1 MKCKT
6 VVGIWPQTP
15 PSHRVTAVVADDD
28 PPSIYTAAADGS
40 IFWWHFSGD
49 SSTKLIPV
57 AMLSGHTAP
66 IVDLCLCYP
75 LLTPSDENMGHER
88 DAGVH
93 SSANDPSALLSAC
106 SDGVLC
112 LWSRGSGHCRRRR
125 KLPPWAGNTCMV
137 QMLPS
142 NRRYV
147 VVASCF
153 SHGLHASDH
162 DYVDS
167 VEGSEVTGDQESSS
181 KKGTKCTIVIVDS
194 YTLTIVQTIF
204 HGHLSIGPSKY
215 MTIVDSVDDKQKS
228 SALIMDSYGKIQ
240 LIPLVQDSDMDKEGG
255 SKLHDGSSLL
265 NVTTLNDR
273 FGEGGL
279 LVYVASCK
287 LILGLV
293 YETQCVIILIP
304 SCTIIGVIPLK
315 NNHLDTSY
323 CPFSH
328 VVGAMFISSDDGR
341 GSQSEKTQT
350 NFDIDFV
357 VWDDRG
363 FSIIYKLSFVHN
375 TFKYEVI
382 CQIPACVFPLDVK
395 LSISFVQLRCYFF
408 RVESLSFHDEEPL
421 LWRPHITIWALPQQ
435 NVGDTCKLLG
445 ESDSLIDGVNKSSF
459 VLESKDSECTSHE
472 EAIAGGDLKYMSVQ
486 KEHTISSSMVISEN
500 AYCPYAIVY
509 GYHSGDIELVQ
520 FNMLTQKPENDASL
534 SSDMES
540 LSSKQ
545 MLSGHTGAVL
555 CLAAHQMVVRTTEHT
570 YRKVILSGSM
580 DCTLRVWDLETGNPV
595 MVMHH
600 HVAPVRQIVLP
611 PLQSRQPW
619 DDCFLSVGE
628 DCCVALVSLSTLRA
642 ERMFPGHPSYPGQ
655 VVWDSMRGYLACLSQ
670 SNSVASSGKDVLYIW
685 DIKAGSRERVLR
697 GTAAHSMFIN
707 FCRGLSIDNISGCA
721 YNTSNSSL
729 DLPLTEDGSPLPNKV
744 KNSQPSSFNEIN
756 SEHSNAS
763 LSREGRSVKLTSV
776 HDKVPIRCYC
786 PNSGIAI
793 LDFDLSSLLSLDGGG
808 EQTLGPTNDSQRVGG
823 SNTEIAANNSSDQDT
838 SHGVMERHQY
848 HNSFKLCLLR
858 FTLSLLHLWSVD
870 SDLDNLLMLE
880 MSVKRYEHLMFAP
893 GLEGD
898 RGSFTLAF
906 PAFSSTLQ
914 LWKSSSE
921 FCALRSLIMVSLAQT
936 MVSLSNSCSGS
947 SSALSAFYTRHFA
960 EKVPDMKP
968 PSLQLLVSFWQDED
982 EHVRMAARSLFHCA
996 ASRAIPPPLY
1006 CHRTTDQK
1014 DTVADM
1020 DKLKGNNQEF
1030 ADTTGIRVIWPL
1042 QNHEASRD
1050 GDAVIVK
1057 WMNSYELQDWISC
1070 VGGTSQDAM
1079 AAHIIVAAALAIWYP
1094 SLVKP
1099 TLAMSVVHPLI
1110 KLVMAM
1116 NEKYSSAAAE
1126 LLAEG
1131 MDSTWK
1137 ECLGA
1142 EIHRLIEDI
1151 YFQIEFVSG
1160 ASANTSSVIA
1170 ATPPKLRETL
1180 ISVLLPSLAMG
1191 DIPGFLSVIEGLIW
1205 STASDSPVHLVS
1217 LKTIIRLMRGSPRN
1231 LAQYINKV
1239 VHFILQT
1246 IDPAN
1251 SVMRKTCL
1259 QSSMATLR
1267 EVVRVYPMI
1276 ALNDTSTQ
1284 LAVGDVISE
1293 VNSSSIHVYDM
1304 QSVTKIK
1311 VLDASG
1317 PPGIPTLLS
1326 GTSETVITAI
1336 SALSFSPDEEGLVAF
1351 SEHGLIIRWWSLGSA
1366 WWEKL
1371 SRNLNPVRCTKLI
1384 FVPPWEGFSPNSS
1397 RASIMANIVG
1407 HCRQQTSQDNTH
1419 SSSMDTLNVLLYNL
1433 DLSYRLE
1440 WAGNRKVRL
1449 MRHGH
1454 EIDTFLM

>member
-1 MKCKT
+1 MCIVMQK
-6 VVGIWPQTP
+6 I
-15 PSHRVTAVVADDD
+15 
-28 PPSIYTAAADGS
+28 
-40 IFWWHFSGD
+40 
-49 SSTKLIPV
+49 IPV
-57 AMLSGHTAP
+57 AMLCGHAAP

-88 DAGVH
+88 DVGIN
-93 SSANDPSALLSAC
+93 SSTALLSAC

-125 KLPPWAGNTCMV
+125 KLPPWAGNPSMV
-137 QMLPS
+137 RMLPS

-147 VVASCF
+147 CVASCF
-153 SHGLHASDH
+153 SDGVHASDS
-162 DYVDS
+162 DYVDF
-167 VEGSEVTGDQESSS
+167 VEGSEVTGDQESPS
-181 KKGTKCTIVIVDS
+181 KKAAKCSIVIVDS

-204 HGHLSIGPSKY
+204 HGHLSIGPLKY
-215 MTIVDSVDDKQKS
+215 MTVVDSFDDKLKN
-228 SALIMDSYGKIQ
+228 SALVVDSYGKIQ
-240 LIPLVQDSDMDKEGG
+240 FIPLVQDSNLDKEGG
-255 SKLHDGSSLL
+255 TKLHDGSSLL
-265 NVTTLNDR
+265 NTTTLNKGS
-273 FGEGGL
+273 GEGGL
-279 LVYVASCK
+279 LVYVASCR

-293 YETQCVIILIP
+293 YETQCVVILIP
-304 SCTIIGVIPLK
+304 SCTVIGVIPLK
-315 NNHLDTSY
+315 NNHIDTSSGTL
-323 CPFSH
+323 SH
-328 VVGAMFISSDDGR
+328 VVGAMFISSDNCCS
-341 GSQSEKTQT
+341 SQSGETQI
-350 NFDIDFV
+350 NLNIDFV

-363 FSIIYKLSFVHN
+363 FAIVYKISFVNN
-375 TFKYEVI
+375 TFKYEII
-382 CQIPACVFPLDVK
+382 CEIPACVCPLDVK
-395 LSISFVQLRCYFF
+395 LSTNFVQLRSYFY

-421 LWRPHITIWALPQQ
+421 LWRPRITIWALPQQ
-435 NVGDTCKLLG
+435 NVGNTCKLLG
-445 ESDSLIDGVNKSSF
+445 ENDSLIDGVDRSSF
-459 VLESKDSECTSHE
+459 VLESEASECISGE
-472 EAIAGGDLKYMSVQ
+472 KVIAGDAALTSINSSPAQEENVILCKGDLKYMSVQ
-486 KEHTISSSMVISEN
+486 KEHIISSSMVISHN

-509 GYHSGDIELVQ
+509 GYHNGDIELVQ
-520 FNMLTQKPENDASL
+520 FNMFTQKPEDGVSL

-540 LSSKQ
+540 LGSKQ
-545 MLSGHTGAVL
+545 LLLGHTGAVL
-555 CLAAHQMVVRTTEHT
+555 CLAAHQMVVTATKHT

-580 DCTLRVWDLETGNPV
+580 DCTLRVWDLDTGNPV

-611 PLQSRQPW
+611 PPQSDYPW

-628 DCCVALVSLSTLRA
+628 DSCVALVSLSTLRT
-642 ERMFPGHPSYPGQ
+642 ERMFPGQPNYPGQ

-670 SNSVASSGKDVLYIW
+670 NNSVASGAKDVLYIW

-707 FCRGLSIDNISGCA
+707 FCKGMSISNISGCA

-729 DLPLTEDGSPLPNKV
+729 DLPLTEDGSSLPSKLKGNQPLSFNKV
-744 KNSQPSSFNEIN
+744 NSL
-756 SEHSNAS
+756 EHVNGS
-763 LSREGRSVKLTSV
+763 LNREDRSVKLTPG

-793 LDFDLSSLLSLDGGG
+793 LGFDLSSLLSLDGGG
-808 EQTLGPTNDSQRVGG
+808 EQWLGPANDSQKVVG
-823 SNTEIAANNSSDQDT
+823 SNLETVANNSSEQGT
-838 SHGVMERHQY
+838 SHEIMEGNQRV
-848 HNSFKLCLLR
+848 NSFKLCLLR
-858 FTLSLLHLWSVD
+858 FTLSLLHLWGVD
-870 SDLDNLLMLE
+870 CDLDNLLKLE
-880 MSVKRYEHLMFAP
+880 MNVKRYEHLMFAP

-898 RGSFTLAF
+898 RGSVTLAF

-996 ASRAIPPPLY
+996 ASRAIPPPLF
-1006 CHRTTDQK
+1006 CQRTTDQT
-1014 DTVADM
+1014 DIVVGGEN
-1020 DKLKGNNQEF
+1020 LKGNNLEF
-1030 ADTTGIRVIWPL
+1030 TDTTGIRVLWPP
-1042 QNHEASRD
+1042 QNH
-1050 GDAVIVK
+1050 GDAAIVK
-1057 WMNSYELQDWISC
+1057 WMDSYDLQDWISC

-1079 AAHIIVAAALAIWYP
+1079 SSHIIVAAALAIWYP
-1094 SLVKP
+1094 SIVKP

-1151 YFQIEFVSG
+1151 YFQIECVSG
-1160 ASANTSSVIA
+1160 ASANTSVIV

-1231 LAQYINKV
+1231 LAQYLNKV
-1239 VHFILQT
+1239 VNFILQT

-1276 ALNDTSTQ
+1276 ALNETSTQ
-1284 LAVGDVISE
+1284 LAVGDAICE
-1293 VNSSSIHVYDM
+1293 VNSESIHVYDM

-1326 GTSETVITAI
+1326 GASETVITAI

-1351 SEHGLIIRWWSLGSA
+1351 SEHGLIIRWWSLGSG

-1397 RASIMANIVG
+1397 RASIMANIAG
-1407 HCRQQTSQDNTH
+1407 NCRQPTSQDNTH
-1419 SSSMDTLNVLLYNL
+1419 SSNMDTLNRLLYNL

-1440 WAGNRKVRL
+1440 WDGNRKVRL